1 MREHRRKVGRRP
13 IRRLRVERMEER
25 QFLAADIGSC
35 DSTSE
40 FAVATISDES
50 LSAAVSAT
58 DAGSTRA
65 SSLNLGTIDG
75 AVAAQGQVSYFDQLD
90 VYAFDIESDGEVAV
104 ELSGLFRN
112 ADLIFADES
121 GRVLDVSRQSGA
133 SAESIQLDLEA
144 GRYYIAVQAR
154 SFWGTSY
161 RLDVEATLE
170 TLPPIPTPIADP
182 LAAPGVGNDT
192 TPLPSVPYFGG
203 SVDWNVNAVEAPEA
217 WAAGYTGQGIL
228 VAVVDTGVDLDHP
241 DLVNNL
247 YVNPGEIAG
256 DGIDND
262 GNGFVDDI
270 RGYDFVGRDANPND
284 GNGHGTHVAG
294 TIAADLNGVGAT
306 GIAPDATIL
315 PVRVLGNDGSG
326 STNSV
331 AAGIRYA
338 AELGADI
345 INLSL
350 GGGYSRAIDAAIQ
363 YAESLGSLI
372 IAAAGNESAALPGYP
387 ARFSASDD
395 NVLSVGAHDQRNQ
408 IARFS
413 NDVGNSGAVQIDAPG
428 VGIYSTY
435 IGGGYAT
442 LSGTS
447 MASPHVAGV
456 AALAL
461 SAAPDLRPS
470 ELRSLLVS
478 GAIDVALGS
487 DAAGQLSAATTVA
500 YAASGLTAAPIASTA
515 VSNNSAAANGATT
528 FGSTQ
533 IGETTY
539 AWANPSDLPPAEL
552 SISGEQSIRGGEI
565 SPKRTSSSAGQ
576 SRFLVMHQD
585 LTIAERFTS
594 EIDATDSLKRV
605 FDSLGDTLLT

>member
-1 MREHRRKVGRRP
+1 M
-13 IRRLRVERMEER
+13 
-25 QFLAADIGSC
+25 
-35 DSTSE
+35 
-40 FAVATISDES
+40 ATISDES

>member
-1 MREHRRKVGRRP
+1 M
-13 IRRLRVERMEER
+13 
-25 QFLAADIGSC
+25 
-35 DSTSE
+35 
-40 FAVATISDES
+40 ATISDES

-65 SSLNLGTIDG
+65 SSLYLGTLDG

-90 VYAFDIESDGEVAV
+90 VYAFDIESDGEVAL

-121 GRVLDVSRQSGA
+121 GRVLDVSRRSGA
-133 SAESIQLDLEA
+133 WAESIQLDLEA

-182 LAAPGVGNDT
+182 LATPGVGDDT

-217 WAAGYTGQGIL
+217 WAAGYTGEGIL

-262 GNGFVDDI
+262 GNGYVDDI

-372 IAAAGNESAALPGYP
+372 IAAAGNESAAVPGYP
-387 ARFSASDD
+387 ARFSASDS

-413 NDVGNSGAVQIDAPG
+413 NDVGSSGAVQIDAPG

-435 IGGGYAT
+435 TGGGYAT

-461 SAAPDLRPS
+461 SAAPDLTPS

-500 YAASGLTAAPIASTA
+500 YAASGLTAAPVDSAA

-528 FGSTQ
+528 VGSTQ
-533 IGETTY
+533 IGEMAY
-539 AWANPSDLPPAEL
+539 AWADPSDLPPAEL

-585 LTIAERFTS
+585 LTIPERFAS

-605 FDSLGDTLLT
+605 FDSLGDTFLT